1 MAGIIEYSL
10 MNAHKDFNSL
20 PFSKVDG
27 LIFAQLA
34 YLDYDNFVP
43 DKQLFARGITFAK
56 ISEQDGFENLFPLE
70 RTARK
75 NLLLFN
81 SMAYGKRYGKV
92 RINYHENV
100 FDPQNAVQ
108 FSATTFL
115 FPNGDACVSFRG
127 TDSTITG
134 WRENFDMLYND
145 TVPAQILSAKYLTK
159 VASKIKGKIIVVGH
173 SKGGNLAI
181 YASVMCS
188 QKAKEKIVEI
198 QSFDSP
204 GFSESFIASQK
215 YLDTA
220 DKIVKFVPEESMIGM
235 LLNDTDT
242 YRIVKSEGEGIHQ
255 HDPFLWIVEDNDFV
269 TGEKIH
275 TSAKLV
281 TETFKEWIGNF
292 TPEQRELF
300 VDSMFDMIQTMN
312 EQKAESFIEWSQNL
326 KGNSSLLFDT
336 IKDLDPET
344 RSFMLKVL
352 GNIFPSVKDSVLTK
366 PKKIIKERLDKIKS
380 KRIDVDDSSTES

>member
-1 MAGIIEYSL
+1 MSGIIDYSL
-10 MNAHKDFNSL
+10 ANAHKDFNAL

-34 YLDYDNFVP
+34 YLDFDTFVP
-43 DKQLFARGITFAK
+43 EKQLFARGITFAK
-56 ISEQDGFENLFPLE
+56 IAEQDGFENLFPLE

-81 SMAYGKRYGKV
+81 SLAYSKRYGKV

-100 FDPQNAVQ
+100 FDPLNAIQ

-115 FPNGDACVSFRG
+115 LPDGNACVSFRG

-145 TVPAQILSAKYLTK
+145 TVPAQILSAKYLNT
-159 VASKIKGKIIVVGH
+159 VAGKIKGKITVVGH

-181 YASVMCS
+181 YAGVMCS
-188 QKAKEKIVEI
+188 DKTKEKIIEI

-204 GFSESFIASQK
+204 GFTEDFIASK
-215 YLDTA
+215 NYLEMESR
-220 DKIVKFVPEESMIGM
+220 IVKFVPEESMIGM

-242 YRIVKSEGEGIHQ
+242 YRIVKSDGEGIHQ

-269 TGEKIH
+269 TGKMIDTKAKFV
-275 TSAKLV
+275 TS
-281 TETFKEWIGNF
+281 TFKEWVGNF
-292 TPEQRELF
+292 TPEQREVF
-300 VDSMFDMIQTMN
+300 VDGIFDIIQATN
-312 EQKAESFIEWSQNL
+312 AQKAESFIDWSENL
-326 KGNSSLLFDT
+326 KSNNALFFET

-344 RSFMLKVL
+344 RSFMLKFL
-352 GNIFPSVKDSVLTK
+352 GNIFPSAKDSLLVT
-366 PKKIIKERLDKIKS
+366 PKKIIKSTFDKIKS
-380 KRIDVDDSSTES
+380 MRSDDDTTSHD

>member
-1 MAGIIEYSL
+1 MSGIIDYSL
-10 MNAHKDFNSL
+10 ANAHKDFNAL

-34 YLDYDNFVP
+34 YLDYDTFVP
-43 DKQLFARGITFAK
+43 EKQLFARGITFSK
-56 ISEQDGFENLFPLE
+56 IAEQDGFENLFPLE

-81 SMAYGKRYGKV
+81 SLAYSKRYGKV

-100 FDPQNAVQ
+100 FDPLNAIQ

-115 FPNGDACVSFRG
+115 LPDGNACVSFRG

-145 TVPAQILSAKYLTK
+145 TVPAQILSAKYLNT
-159 VASKIKGKIIVVGH
+159 VAGKIKGKITVVGH

-181 YASVMCS
+181 YAGAMCS
-188 QKAKEKIVEI
+188 EKTKEKIVEI

-204 GFSESFIASQK
+204 GFTEDFIASEN
-215 YLDTA
+215 YLKIEG
-220 DKIVKFVPEESMIGM
+220 KIVKFVPEESMIGM

-242 YRIVKSEGEGIHQ
+242 YHIVKSDGEGIHQ

-269 TGEKIH
+269 TGKKIDTKAKFV
-275 TSAKLV
+275 TS
-281 TETFKEWIGNF
+281 TFKEWIGNF
-292 TPEQRELF
+292 TPEQREVF
-300 VDSMFDMIQTMN
+300 VDGIFDIIQATN
-312 EQKAESFIEWSQNL
+312 AQKAESFIDWSENL
-326 KGNSSLLFDT
+326 KSNNALIFET

-344 RSFMLKVL
+344 RSFMLKFL
-352 GNIFPSVKDSVLTK
+352 GNIFPSAKDSLLVT
-366 PKKIIKERLDKIKS
+366 PKKIIKSTLDKIKS
-380 KRIDVDDSSTES
+380 KRADDYDNSPD

>member
-1 MAGIIEYSL
+1 MADIIEYSL
-10 MNAHKDFNSL
+10 MNAHKDFNTL
-20 PFSKVDG
+20 PYSKVDG

-34 YLDYDNFVP
+34 YLDFNSFVP
-43 DKQLFARGITFAK
+43 DKRLFAKGLTFAN
-56 ISEQDGFENLFPLE
+56 IAEQDGFEHLFPLE

-81 SMAYGKRYGKV
+81 SMAYSKRYGKV

-100 FDPQNAVQ
+100 FDPENAIQ
-108 FSATTFL
+108 FSATTFI

-145 TVPAQILSAKYLTK
+145 TVPAQILSVKYLNK
-159 VASKIKGKIIVVGH
+159 VAGKIRGKITVVGH

-181 YASVMCS
+181 YAGVMCS
-188 QKAKEKIVEI
+188 EKAKEKIVEI
-198 QSFDSP
+198 QGFDSP
-204 GFSESFIASQK
+204 GFNEQFVSSQK
-215 YLDTA
+215 YTETES
-220 DKIVKFVPEESMIGM
+220 KIVKFVPEESMIGM

-255 HDPFLWIVEDNDFV
+255 HDPFLWIIEDNDFV

-281 TETFKEWIGNF
+281 TNTFKEWMNNF
-292 TPEQRELF
+292 SPQQRELF
-300 VDSMFDMIQTMN
+300 VDGIFDIIEATN
-312 EQKAESFIEWSQNL
+312 AQKAESFIDWSENL
-326 KGNSSLLFDT
+326 KSNNALFFET
-336 IKDLDPET
+336 IMDLDPET
-344 RSFMLKVL
+344 RSFMLKFL
-352 GNIFPSVKDSVLTK
+352 GNIFPSAKDSLLVT
-366 PKKIIKERLDKIKS
+366 PKKIIKSTLDKIKL
-380 KRIDVDDSSTES
+380 KRTDDDVNSPD

>member
-1 MAGIIEYSL
+1 MSGIIEYSL
-10 MNAHKDFNSL
+10 MNAHKDFNAM

-34 YLDYDNFVP
+34 YLDFDTFVP
-43 DKQLFARGITFAK
+43 EKQLFARGITFAT
-56 ISEQDGFENLFPLE
+56 IAEQDGFENLFPLE

-81 SMAYGKRYGKV
+81 SMAYSKRYGKV
-92 RINYHENV
+92 RINYHENI
-100 FDPQNAVQ
+100 FDPQNAIQ

-115 FPNGDACVSFRG
+115 LPNGDACISFRG

-145 TVPAQILSAKYLTK
+145 TVPAQILSAKYLNK
-159 VASKIKGKIIVVGH
+159 IAPKIKGKITVVGH

-181 YASVMCS
+181 YAGVMCS
-188 QKAKEKIVEI
+188 PKTKEKIVEI
-198 QSFDSP
+198 KSFDSP
-204 GFSESFIASQK
+204 GFTEKFVSSQK
-215 YLDTA
+215 YIDTES
-220 DKIVKFVPEESMIGM
+220 KIIKFVPEESMIGM

-255 HDPFLWIVEDNDFV
+255 HDPFLWFVENNDFV
-269 TGEKIH
+269 TGEKIN
-275 TSAKLV
+275 TKAKFV
-281 TETFKEWIGNF
+281 TATFREWVGNF

-300 VDSMFDMIQTMN
+300 VDGIFDIIQATN
-312 EQKAESFIEWSQNL
+312 AQKAESFIDWSENL
-326 KGNSSLLFDT
+326 KGNSALFFDT

-344 RSFMLKVL
+344 RSFMLKFI
-352 GNIFPSVKDSVLTK
+352 GNIFPSAKDSVLTK
-366 PKKIIKERLDKIKS
+366 PKEIIKQQLVRIKS
-380 KRIDVDDSSTES
+380 KRIDVEESST

>member
-1 MAGIIEYSL
+1 MSGIIDYSL
-10 MNAHKDFNSL
+10 ANAHKDFNAL

-34 YLDYDNFVP
+34 YLDYDTFVP
-43 DKQLFARGITFAK
+43 EKQLFARGITFSK
-56 ISEQDGFENLFPLE
+56 IAEQDGFENLFPLE

-81 SMAYGKRYGKV
+81 SLAYSKRYGKV

-100 FDPQNAVQ
+100 FDPLNAIQ

-115 FPNGDACVSFRG
+115 LPDGNACVSFRG

-145 TVPAQILSAKYLTK
+145 TVPAQILSAKYLNK
-159 VASKIKGKIIVVGH
+159 VAGKIKGKITVVGH

-181 YASVMCS
+181 YAGVMCS
-188 QKAKEKIVEI
+188 EKTKEKIVEI

-204 GFSESFIASQK
+204 GFTEDFIASEN
-215 YLDTA
+215 YLKIEG
-220 DKIVKFVPEESMIGM
+220 KIVKFVPEESMIGM

-242 YRIVKSEGEGIHQ
+242 YRIVKSDGEGIHQ

-269 TGEKIH
+269 TGKKIDTKAKFV
-275 TSAKLV
+275 TS
-281 TETFKEWIGNF
+281 TFKEWIGNF
-292 TPEQRELF
+292 TPEQREVF
-300 VDSMFDMIQTMN
+300 VDGIFDIIQATN
-312 EQKAESFIEWSQNL
+312 AQKAESFIDWSENL
-326 KGNSSLLFDT
+326 KSNNALIFET

-344 RSFMLKVL
+344 RSFMLKFL
-352 GNIFPSVKDSVLTK
+352 GNIFPSAKDSLLVT
-366 PKKIIKERLDKIKS
+366 PKKIIKSTLDKIKS
-380 KRIDVDDSSTES
+380 KRADDYDNSPD

>member
-1 MAGIIEYSL
+1 MANIIEYVLENS
-10 MNAHKDFNSL
+10 HKDFNSL

-34 YLDYDNFVP
+34 YLDFDTFVP
-43 DKQLFARGITFAK
+43 DKQLFARGITFSR

-81 SMAYGKRYGKV
+81 AMAYSKRYGKI

-100 FDPQNAVQ
+100 FDNEKKIQ

-115 FPNGDACVSFRG
+115 LPNGDACVSFRG

-145 TVPAQILSAKYLTK
+145 TVPAQILSTRYLNS
-159 VASKIKGKIIVVGH
+159 VASKIKGKITVVGH

-181 YASVMCS
+181 YAGVMCS
-188 QKAKEKIVEI
+188 PKAREKIIEI

-204 GFSESFIASQK
+204 GFTEEFVTSGK
-215 YLDTA
+215 YNETKS
-220 DKIVKFVPEESMIGM
+220 KIIKFVPEDSMIGM
-235 LLNDTDT
+235 LLNDTAS
-242 YRIVKSEGEGIHQ
+242 YKIVKSDGEGIHQ
-255 HDPFLWIVEDNDFV
+255 HDPFLWIVENNDFV
-269 TGEKIH
+269 AGEKIK
-275 TSAKLV
+275 SKAKFV
-281 TETFKEWIGNF
+281 NSTFKEWVNNF
-292 TPEQRELF
+292 TPLQRELF
-300 VDSMFDMIQTMN
+300 VDAMFDIIEATN
-312 EQKAESFIEWSQNL
+312 AQKAESFIEWSEYL
-326 KGNSSLLFDT
+326 KNNSVIFFDT

-352 GNIFPSVKDSVLTK
+352 GNIFPSAKDS
-366 PKKIIKERLDKIKS
+366 ILDAQKQKIKS
-380 KRIDVDDSSTES
+380 TIRKIKLKKNDNEE

>member
-1 MAGIIEYSL
+1 MSGIIDYSL
-10 MNAHKDFNSL
+10 ANAHKDFNAL

-34 YLDYDNFVP
+34 YLDYDTFVP
-43 DKQLFARGITFAK
+43 EKQLFARGITFSK
-56 ISEQDGFENLFPLE
+56 IAEQDGFENLFPLE

-81 SMAYGKRYGKV
+81 SLAYSKRYGKV

-100 FDPQNAVQ
+100 FDPLNAIQ

-115 FPNGDACVSFRG
+115 LPDGNACVSFRG

-145 TVPAQILSAKYLTK
+145 TVPAQILSAKYLNT
-159 VASKIKGKIIVVGH
+159 VAGKIKGKITVVGH

-181 YASVMCS
+181 YAGAMCS
-188 QKAKEKIVEI
+188 EKTKEKIVEI

-204 GFSESFIASQK
+204 GFTEDFIASEN
-215 YLDTA
+215 YLKIEG
-220 DKIVKFVPEESMIGM
+220 KIVKFVPEESMIGM

-242 YRIVKSEGEGIHQ
+242 YRIVKSDGEGIHQ

-269 TGEKIH
+269 TGKKIDTKAKFV
-275 TSAKLV
+275 TS
-281 TETFKEWIGNF
+281 TFKEWIGNF
-292 TPEQRELF
+292 TPEQREVF
-300 VDSMFDMIQTMN
+300 VDGIFDIIQATN
-312 EQKAESFIEWSQNL
+312 AQKAESFIDWSENL
-326 KGNSSLLFDT
+326 KSNNALIFET

-344 RSFMLKVL
+344 RSFMLKFL
-352 GNIFPSVKDSVLTK
+352 GNIFPSAKDSLLVT
-366 PKKIIKERLDKIKS
+366 PKKIIKTTLDKIKS
-380 KRIDVDDSSTES
+380 KRADDYDNSPD

>member
-1 MAGIIEYSL
+1 MSGIIDYSL
-10 MNAHKDFNSL
+10 ANAHKDFNAL

-34 YLDYDNFVP
+34 YLDFDTFVP
-43 DKQLFARGITFAK
+43 EKQLFARGITFAK
-56 ISEQDGFENLFPLE
+56 IAEQDGFENLFPLE

-81 SMAYGKRYGKV
+81 SMAYSKRYGKV

-100 FDPQNAVQ
+100 FDPLNAIQ

-115 FPNGDACVSFRG
+115 LPDGNACVSFRG

-145 TVPAQILSAKYLTK
+145 TVPAQILSAKYLNT
-159 VASKIKGKIIVVGH
+159 VAGKIKGKITVVGH

-181 YASVMCS
+181 YAGVMCS
-188 QKAKEKIVEI
+188 DKTKEKIIEI

-204 GFSESFIASQK
+204 GFTEDFIASK
-215 YLDTA
+215 NYLEMES
-220 DKIVKFVPEESMIGM
+220 KIVKFVPEESMIGM

-242 YRIVKSEGEGIHQ
+242 YRIVKSDGEGIHQ

-269 TGEKIH
+269 TGKKIDTKAKFV
-275 TSAKLV
+275 TS
-281 TETFKEWIGNF
+281 TFKEWVGNF
-292 TPEQRELF
+292 TPEQREVF
-300 VDSMFDMIQTMN
+300 VDGIFDIIQATN
-312 EQKAESFIEWSQNL
+312 AQKAESFIDWSENL
-326 KGNSSLLFDT
+326 KSNNALFFET

-344 RSFMLKVL
+344 RSFMLKFL
-352 GNIFPSVKDSVLTK
+352 GNIFPSAKDSLLVT
-366 PKKIIKERLDKIKS
+366 PKKIIKSTLDKIKS
-380 KRIDVDDSSTES
+380 KRADDDVNSPD

>member
-1 MAGIIEYSL
+1 MSGIIDYSL
-10 MNAHKDFNSL
+10 ANAHKDFNAL

-34 YLDYDNFVP
+34 YLDYDTFVP
-43 DKQLFARGITFAK
+43 EKQLFARGITFSK
-56 ISEQDGFENLFPLE
+56 IAEQDGFENLFPLE

-81 SMAYGKRYGKV
+81 SLAYSKRYGKV

-100 FDPQNAVQ
+100 FDPLNTIQ

-115 FPNGDACVSFRG
+115 LPDDNACVSFRG

-145 TVPAQILSAKYLTK
+145 TVPAQILSAKYLNT
-159 VASKIKGKIIVVGH
+159 VAGKIKGKITVVGH

-181 YASVMCS
+181 YAGAMCS
-188 QKAKEKIVEI
+188 EKTKEKIVEI

-204 GFSESFIASQK
+204 GFTEDFIASEN
-215 YLDTA
+215 YLKIEG
-220 DKIVKFVPEESMIGM
+220 KIVKFVPEESMIGM

-242 YRIVKSEGEGIHQ
+242 YRIVKSDGEGIHQ

-269 TGEKIH
+269 TGKKIDTKAKFV
-275 TSAKLV
+275 TS
-281 TETFKEWIGNF
+281 TFKEWIGNF
-292 TPEQRELF
+292 TPEQREVF
-300 VDSMFDMIQTMN
+300 VDGIFDIIQATN
-312 EQKAESFIEWSQNL
+312 AQKAESFIDWSENL
-326 KGNSSLLFDT
+326 KSNNALIFET

-344 RSFMLKVL
+344 RSFMLKFL
-352 GNIFPSVKDSVLTK
+352 GNIFPSAKDSLLVT
-366 PKKIIKERLDKIKS
+366 PKKIIKTTLDKIKS
-380 KRIDVDDSSTES
+380 KRADDYDNSPD

>member
-1 MAGIIEYSL
+1 MAGIVEYSL
-10 MNAHKDFNSL
+10 MNAHKDFNTL
-20 PFSKVDG
+20 PFTKVDG

-34 YLDYDNFVP
+34 YLDFDTFVP
-43 DKQLFARGITFAK
+43 DRQLFTRGITFSK
-56 ISEQDGFENLFPLE
+56 ICEQDDFDTLFPLE

-81 SMAYGKRYGKV
+81 SLAYSKRYGKIK
-92 RINYHENV
+92 INYHENI
-100 FDPQNAVQ
+100 FDSEKEVQ

-115 FPNGDACVSFRG
+115 LPDGTACVSFRG

-134 WRENFDMLYND
+134 WRENFNMLYND
-145 TVPAQILSAKYLTK
+145 TVPAQISAVKYLNN
-159 VASKIKGKIIVVGH
+159 VARKIKGNIIVVGH

-188 QKAKEKIVEI
+188 HKTKEKIVEV

-204 GFSESFIASQK
+204 GFTEEFVNSPNYLETES
-215 YLDTA
+215 
-220 DKIVKFVPEESMIGM
+220 KIIKFVPEDSMIGM
-235 LLNDTDT
+235 LLNDTAS
-242 YRIVKSEGEGIHQ
+242 YRIVKSDGEGIHQ
-255 HDPFLWIVEDNDFV
+255 HDPFLWLVDDNDFI

-275 TSAKLV
+275 TKARFVNS
-281 TETFKEWIGNF
+281 TFKEWVSNF

-300 VDSMFDMIQTMN
+300 VDAMFDIVEATN
-312 EQKAESFIEWSQNL
+312 IQKAESFLDWSENL
-326 KGNSSLLFDT
+326 KGNSSLILDT

-352 GNIFPSVKDSVLTK
+352 RNIFPSATDSVLTK
-366 PKKIIKERLDKIKS
+366 PKSIIKNTFGKIK
-380 KRIDVDDSSTES
+380 RRTDTDEDTLDT

>member
-1 MAGIIEYSL
+1 MSGIIDYSL
-10 MNAHKDFNSL
+10 ANAHKDFNAL

-34 YLDYDNFVP
+34 YLDFDTFVP
-43 DKQLFARGITFAK
+43 EKQLFARGITFAK
-56 ISEQDGFENLFPLE
+56 IAEQDGFENLFPLE

-81 SMAYGKRYGKV
+81 SMAYSKRYGKV

-100 FDPQNAVQ
+100 FDPLNAIQ

-115 FPNGDACVSFRG
+115 LPDGNACVSFRG

-145 TVPAQILSAKYLTK
+145 TVPAQILSAKYLNT
-159 VASKIKGKIIVVGH
+159 VAGKIKGKITVVGH

-181 YASVMCS
+181 YAGVMCS
-188 QKAKEKIVEI
+188 DKTKEKIIEI

-204 GFSESFIASQK
+204 GFTEDFIASK
-215 YLDTA
+215 NYLEMES
-220 DKIVKFVPEESMIGM
+220 KIVKIVPEESMIGM

-242 YRIVKSEGEGIHQ
+242 YRIVKSDGEGIHQ
-255 HDPFLWIVEDNDFV
+255 YDPFLWIVEDNDFV
-269 TGEKIH
+269 TGKKIDTKAKFV
-275 TSAKLV
+275 TS
-281 TETFKEWIGNF
+281 TFKEWVGNF
-292 TPEQRELF
+292 TPEQREAF
-300 VDSMFDMIQTMN
+300 VDGIFDIIQATN
-312 EQKAESFIEWSQNL
+312 AQKAESFIDWSENL
-326 KGNSSLLFDT
+326 KGNNALFFET

-344 RSFMLKVL
+344 RSFMLKFL
-352 GNIFPSVKDSVLTK
+352 GNIFPSAKDSLLVT
-366 PKKIIKERLDKIKS
+366 PKKFIKSTLDKIKS
-380 KRIDVDDSSTES
+380 KRADEDINSPD

>member
-1 MAGIIEYSL
+1 MASIIEYSL
-10 MNAHKDFNSL
+10 LNAHKDFNTL

-34 YLDYDNFVP
+34 YLDFDTFVP
-43 DKQLFARGITFAK
+43 DKQMFTRGINFSK
-56 ISEQDGFENLFPLE
+56 IAEQENFDDLFPLE
-70 RTARK
+70 RTSRK

-81 SMAYGKRYGKV
+81 SMAYSKRYGKV

-100 FDPQNAVQ
+100 FDPEKAIQ

-145 TVPAQILSAKYLTK
+145 TVPAQILSAKYLNK
-159 VASKIKGKIIVVGH
+159 VAGKIKGKITVVGH

-181 YASVMCS
+181 YAGVMCS
-188 QKAKEKIVEI
+188 PKTKEKIVEI

-204 GFSESFIASQK
+204 GFTEQFVSSQE
-215 YLDTA
+215 YVDTENR
-220 DKIVKFVPEESMIGM
+220 IVKFVPEESMIGM
-235 LLNDTDT
+235 LLNDTET
-242 YRIVKSEGEGIHQ
+242 FRIVKSDGEGIHQ
-255 HDPFLWIVEDNDFV
+255 HDPFLWIIENNDFV
-269 TGEKIH
+269 TGEKIN
-275 TSAKLV
+275 TKARFVNS
-281 TETFKEWIGNF
+281 TFKEWVGNF

-300 VDSMFDMIQTMN
+300 VDGLFDIIEATN
-312 EQKAESFIEWSQNL
+312 AQKAESFIDWSENL
-326 KGNSSLLFDT
+326 KGNNALFFDT

-344 RSFMLKVL
+344 RNFMLKVI
-352 GNIFPSVKDSVLTK
+352 GNIFPSAKDSVLTK
-366 PKKIIKERLDKIKS
+366 PKQILKETFDKIKS
-380 KRIDVDDSSTES
+380 MRNEAEDTSSEI

>member
-1 MAGIIEYSL
+1 MSGIIDYSL
-10 MNAHKDFNSL
+10 MNAHKDFISL

-34 YLDYDNFVP
+34 YLDFDTFVP
-43 DKQLFARGITFAK
+43 EKQLFARGITFAK
-56 ISEQDGFENLFPLE
+56 ISEQEGFENLFPLE

-81 SMAYGKRYGKV
+81 SLAYSKRYGRV

-115 FPNGDACVSFRG
+115 FPDGNACVAFRG

-145 TVPAQILSAKYLTK
+145 TVPAQILSAKYLNK
-159 VASKIKGKIIVVGH
+159 VASKIKGNITVVGH

-181 YASVMCS
+181 YAGVMCS
-188 QKAKEKIVEI
+188 PKTKEKIIEI

-204 GFSESFIASQK
+204 GFTEGFVSSQK
-215 YLDTA
+215 YIDTES
-220 DKIVKFVPEESMIGM
+220 KIVKFVPEDSMIGM

-242 YRIVKSEGEGIHQ
+242 YRIVKSDGEGIHQ

-269 TGEKIH
+269 TGEKIN
-275 TSAKLV
+275 TKAKFV
-281 TETFKEWIGNF
+281 NSTFKEWVGNF
-292 TPEQRELF
+292 TPEQREIF
-300 VDSMFDMIQTMN
+300 VDGIFDIIQATN
-312 EQKAESFIEWSQNL
+312 AQKAESFIDWSENL
-326 KGNSSLLFDT
+326 KNNNALFFET

-344 RSFMLKVL
+344 RSFMLKFL
-352 GNIFPSVKDSVLTK
+352 GNIFPSAKDSLLVK
-366 PKKIIKERLDKIKS
+366 PKKIIKDTFDKLKS
-380 KRIDVDDSSTES
+380 KRIDVEEGST

>member
-1 MAGIIEYSL
+1 MSGIIDYSL
-10 MNAHKDFNSL
+10 MNAHKDFNAL

-34 YLDYDNFVP
+34 YLDYDEFVP
-43 DKQLFARGITFAK
+43 DKQLFTRGITFTK

-81 SMAYGKRYGKV
+81 SMAYSKRYKKV

-100 FDPQNAVQ
+100 FSPEMAIQ

-115 FPNGDACVSFRG
+115 LPDGNACVSFRG

-145 TVPAQILSAKYLTK
+145 TVPAQLLSVKYLNK
-159 VASKIKGKIIVVGH
+159 VASKIKGKITVVGH

-188 QKAKEKIVEI
+188 PKTKEKIIEV

-204 GFSESFIASQK
+204 GFTEEFVTSQQ
-215 YLDTA
+215 YLQMEDR
-220 DKIVKFVPEESMIGM
+220 IVKFVPEESMIGM
-235 LLNDTDT
+235 LLSNTDS

-255 HDPFLWIVEDNDFV
+255 HDPFLWIVENDDFV

-281 TETFKEWIGNF
+281 TNTFKEWMSNYS
-292 TPEQRELF
+292 PQQRELF
-300 VDSMFDMIQTMN
+300 VDGIFDIIEATNAQR
-312 EQKAESFIEWSQNL
+312 AETFIDWSEYL
-326 KGNSSLLFDT
+326 KDNTSLFFET
-336 IKDLDPET
+336 IKDLDPEI
-344 RSFMLKVL
+344 RNFMLKVL
-352 GNIFPSVKDSVLTK
+352 GNIFPSAKDSLLTT
-366 PKKIIKERLDKIKS
+366 PKKIIKSTFDKIKS
-380 KRIDVDDSSTES
+380 MRSDDDTTSPD

>member
-1 MAGIIEYSL
+1 MAGIVEYSL
-10 MNAHKDFNSL
+10 MNAHKDFNAL

-34 YLDYDNFVP
+34 YLDFDEFVP
-43 DKQLFARGITFAK
+43 DKKLFTRGLTFSK
-56 ISEQDGFENLFPLE
+56 IAEQDGFENLFPLE

-81 SMAYGKRYGKV
+81 SMAYSKRYNKI
-92 RINYHENV
+92 RIKYHENI
-100 FDPQNAVQ
+100 FDPEKAIQ

-115 FPNGDACVSFRG
+115 LPDGNACVSFRG

-145 TVPAQILSAKYLTK
+145 TVPAQLLSVKYLNK
-159 VASKIKGKIIVVGH
+159 VASKIKGKITVVGH

-181 YASVMCS
+181 YSSVMCTP
-188 QKAKEKIVEI
+188 KTKDKIIEV

-204 GFSESFIASQK
+204 GFTEDFVTSQE
-215 YLDTA
+215 YLDMES
-220 DKIVKFVPEESMIGM
+220 KIAKFVPEESMIGM
-235 LLNDTDT
+235 LLSNTDS

-281 TETFKEWIGNF
+281 TNTFKEWMGNYNL
-292 TPEQRELF
+292 EQRELF
-300 VDSMFDMIQTMN
+300 IDGIFDIIEATN
-312 EQKAESFIEWSQNL
+312 AQKAESFIEWSDYL
-326 KGNSSLLFDT
+326 RENSSLFFDT
-336 IKDLDPET
+336 IKDLDPEI

-352 GNIFPSVKDSVLTK
+352 GSIFPSAKDSLLVT
-366 PKKIIKERLDKIKS
+366 PKKIIKSTFDKIKS
-380 KRIDVDDSSTES
+380 RRSDGDTTSSD

>member
-1 MAGIIEYSL
+1 MSGIIDYSL
-10 MNAHKDFNSL
+10 ANAHKDFNAL

-34 YLDYDNFVP
+34 YLDYDTFVP
-43 DKQLFARGITFAK
+43 EKQLFARGITFSK
-56 ISEQDGFENLFPLE
+56 IAEQDGFENLFPLE

-81 SMAYGKRYGKV
+81 SLAYSKRYGKV

-100 FDPQNAVQ
+100 FDPLNAIQ

-115 FPNGDACVSFRG
+115 LPDGNACVSFRG

-134 WRENFDMLYND
+134 WRETFDMLYND
-145 TVPAQILSAKYLTK
+145 TVPAQILSAKYLNT
-159 VASKIKGKIIVVGH
+159 VAGKIKGKITVVGH

-181 YASVMCS
+181 YAGAMCS
-188 QKAKEKIVEI
+188 EKTKEKIIEI

-204 GFSESFIASQK
+204 GFTEDFIASRN
-215 YLDTA
+215 YLEMES
-220 DKIVKFVPEESMIGM
+220 KIVKFVPEESMIGM

-242 YRIVKSEGEGIHQ
+242 YRIVKSDGEGIHQ

-269 TGEKIH
+269 TGKKIDTKAKFV
-275 TSAKLV
+275 TS
-281 TETFKEWIGNF
+281 TFKEWIGNF
-292 TPEQRELF
+292 TPEQREVF
-300 VDSMFDMIQTMN
+300 VDGIFDIIQATN
-312 EQKAESFIEWSQNL
+312 AQKAESFIDWSENL
-326 KGNSSLLFDT
+326 KSNNALIFET

-344 RSFMLKVL
+344 RSFMLKFL
-352 GNIFPSVKDSVLTK
+352 GNIFPSAKDSLLVT
-366 PKKIIKERLDKIKS
+366 PKKIIKSTLDKIKS
-380 KRIDVDDSSTES
+380 KRSDDDVNSPD

>member
-10 MNAHKDFNSL
+10 MNAHKDFNAL

-34 YLDYDNFVP
+34 YLDFDTFVP
-43 DKQLFARGITFAK
+43 EKQLFARGITFAK
-56 ISEQDGFENLFPLE
+56 ISEQEGFENLFPLE

-81 SMAYGKRYGKV
+81 AIAYSKRYGKV

-115 FPNGDACVSFRG
+115 LPDGNACVSFRG

-145 TVPAQILSAKYLTK
+145 TVPAQILSARYLNK
-159 VASKIKGKIIVVGH
+159 VASKIKGKITVVGH

-188 QKAKEKIVEI
+188 PKTKEKIVEI

-204 GFSESFIASQK
+204 GFTETFVSSQK
-215 YLDTA
+215 YIDTES
-220 DKIVKFVPEESMIGM
+220 KIVKFVPEESMIGM

-255 HDPFLWIVEDNDFV
+255 HDPFLWIVENNDFV
-269 TGEKIH
+269 TGEKIN
-275 TSAKLV
+275 TKARFVNS
-281 TETFKEWIGNF
+281 TFKEWVNNF

-300 VDSMFDMIQTMN
+300 VVGMFDIIQAMN
-312 EQKAESFIEWSQNL
+312 AQKAESFIDWSENL
-326 KGNSSLLFDT
+326 KGNSTLFFDT

-352 GNIFPSVKDSVLTK
+352 GNIFPSAKDSVLVK
-366 PKKIIKERLDKIKS
+366 PKKIIKDTFDKLKS
-380 KRIDVDDSSTES
+380 KRIDVEESSTES